1 MPRWIRPERSRWGLP
16 VGTILLALAMALI
29 LVPRAVALIT
39 GGEGNAP
46 IADPGWP
53 KGAAAIF
60 NNKARIAW
68 WEGPPFGGGQW
79 HAECRGD
86 AKALSA
92 VLADFARLDVKTRR
106 VIVHDG
112 VGHSFWLNP
121 NHEPAKEA
129 AAKMDWMFMVWQ
141 PASWERL
148 RKLPGDL
155 NPTATR
161 DADTGPP
168 AQIDV
173 YSGGNLRWSD
183 VTVPVGLEVS
193 DERLEAHGFTPADG
207 IVLEGKVLD
216 LATKKPIA
224 AKMQL
229 QRVESQAKGGYHYPI
244 VAETTADA
252 HGRWVLKKAPA
263 GWYRVVIE
271 ADGFVPRVAG
281 YAQFDDQARWSSYEC
296 GLSRP
301 APVSGRVTDDA
312 GQSLADVD
320 VQLRDVMSD
329 IGGRYESPHESSF
342 KTDANGRF
350 HADQVPVG
358 RTTIWLS
365 KFGHCRPGLGQPIK
379 TPAENVELVMIKSA
393 RLRVRI
399 DFGGKARPE
408 GYLVQIEPEGGSAVG
423 TWGGS
428 GNIDAHNELSFADIP
443 PGRYILHGQPNPST
457 GNQQTKPLPIDLKG
471 GRLTE
476 ITISAASR
484 AD

>member
-1 MPRWIRPERSRWGLP
+1 MSQSIRSERSRRGLSR
-16 VGTILLALAMALI
+16 GTALLALAMAV
-29 LVPRAVALIT
+29 VPAQRAVAWIT
-39 GGEGNAP
+39 GGEGNKP
-46 IADPGWP
+46 ITNPGWP

-86 AKALSA
+86 ARALSA

-129 AAKMDWMFMVWQ
+129 AARMDWMFMVWQ

-148 RKLPGDL
+148 RKMPGDL
-155 NPTATR
+155 NPTDAR
-161 DADTGPP
+161 DADKGPP

-173 YSGGNLRWSD
+173 YGGGNLRWSD
-183 VTVPVGLEVS
+183 VTVPEGLEVS

-207 IVLEGKVLD
+207 LVLEGKVLD

-224 AKMQL
+224 AQMRL
-229 QRVESQAKGGYHYPI
+229 QRVEPQAKGGYHYPV

-271 ADGFVPRVAG
+271 ADGLVPRVAG
-281 YAQFDDQARWSSYEC
+281 YAQFDDQPHWYSYDC
-296 GLSRP
+296 GLSHP
-301 APVSGRVTDDA
+301 AAVSGRVIDDA
-312 GQSLADVD
+312 GQPLADVD
-320 VQLRDVMSD
+320 VRFSDVQSD
-329 IGGRYESPHESSF
+329 PGGRYESPGEF
-342 KTDANGRF
+342 TCKAGADGRF
-350 HADQVPVG
+350 RHDQLPIG
-358 RTTIWLS
+358 RATIWLS

-428 GNIDAHNELSFADIP
+428 GNIDAHNEISFAAIP
-443 PGRYILHGQPNPST
+443 PGRYVLHGQPNPSS
-457 GNQQTKPLPIDLKG
+457 GNQQTKPLTIELKG

-476 ITISAASR
+476 ITISAVSR
-484 AD
+484 AN